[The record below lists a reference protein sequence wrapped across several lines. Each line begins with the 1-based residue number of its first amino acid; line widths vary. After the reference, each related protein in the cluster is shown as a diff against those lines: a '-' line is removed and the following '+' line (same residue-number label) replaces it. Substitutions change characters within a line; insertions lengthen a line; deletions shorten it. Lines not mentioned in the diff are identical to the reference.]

1 MAKNSQSTA
10 SNKSDNLLKLLLAVI
25 VLATIAALSV
35 SLISF
40 GKAKENQDE
49 MRGVTEALAKQTAIL
64 SQMSKQPSAEE
75 MSAVVMGEMEKVR
88 LSELLKPYEKLADDF
103 VNAKSE
109 IKGDSNIYGE
119 ENAEISIVE
128 FSDFDCPYCQRFHE
142 TPKQVVDQSGGRVN
156 WVFKHFPVHASAR
169 PLHVATECVAE
180 QDNQLFWAATQLI
193 FDGGGSREIKPEELG
208 QMLPLNQEAYTKC
221 LSGRSAT
228 QSVQADYNFGQ
239 EAGVTGT
246 PATFVIHNRTNQV
259 LELKGAVPASKVKAA
274 ARQLIEAAA
283 NAAKDDNNNS

>member
-1 MAKNSQSTA
+1 MAKSSQ
-10 SNKSDNLLKLLLAVI
+10 SDNLLKLLLVVI
-25 VLATIAALSV
+25 VLATVAALSV

-40 GKAKENQDE
+40 GKANENQSE
-49 MRGVTEALAKQTAIL
+49 MKSITAALSKQTEIL
-64 SQMSKQPSAEE
+64 SQMSNQPSAKEV
-75 MSAVVMGEMEKVR
+75 SAVVLGEIEKSR
-88 LSELLKPYEKLADDF
+88 LAEMLKPYEKIAGDF
-103 VNAKSE
+103 ENAKSE
-109 IKGDSNIYGE
+109 VDADSNIYGDE
-119 ENAEISIVE
+119 GAEISIVE

-221 LSGRSAT
+221 LAGRSAS
-228 QSVQADYNFGQ
+228 QSVQTDYNFGQ

-283 NAAKDDNNNS
+283 NASKSDNTNS

>member
-1 MAKNSQSTA
+1 MKNKGQGTA
-10 SNKSDNLLKLLLAVI
+10 PTKSENLLKLLLAVI
-25 VLATIAALSV
+25 VVATIAALF
-35 SLISF
+35 ISF
-40 GKAKENQDE
+40 LSFSKAKESQDE
-49 MRGVTEALAKQTAIL
+49 MKGVTEALAKQTEIL
-64 SQMSKQPSAEE
+64 AQMSKQPSAEE

-88 LSELLKPYEKLADDF
+88 QAELLKPYEKLAGDF
-103 VNAKSE
+103 TNAKSE

-142 TPKQVVDQSGGRVN
+142 TPKQVVDRSGGRVN

-169 PLHVATECVAE
+169 PLHVASECIAE

-208 QMLPLNQEAYTKC
+208 KMLPLNQAAYTKC
-221 LSGRSAT
+221 LDGRAAS
-228 QSVQADYNFGQ
+228 QSVQEDYNFGQ

-259 LELKGAVPASKVKAA
+259 VELKGAVPASKVKAV

-283 NAAKDDNNNS
+283 SATKADQGNS